1 MGACP
6 RLTQWLES
14 HAGRTK
20 VRLHNLPTEGLES
33 MRDLLTQLRQQRLR
47 KGHLRSKLDAAQVQ
61 VDGLLAY
68 RGNAATLRRRLD
80 FIPSSKLDHMMEV
93 TMLVDKVYDSTAA
106 TWLGQPMRSSTC
118 ATASSRARVVIHPA
132 CHLCSWEGPMVCVSH
147 LI

>member
-1 MGACP
+1 
-6 RLTQWLES
+6 
-14 HAGRTK
+14 
-20 VRLHNLPTEGLES
+20 

-106 TWLGQPMRSSTC
+106 TWLANQCEVPPVQLHPQELALSSIPHAIC
-118 ATASSRARVVIHPA
+118 AVGRVLWFA
-132 CHLCSWEGPMVCVSH
+132 CLT
-147 LI
+147 